1 MCVCVCI
8 YRGVCV
14 CVCVRARGCR
24 CVYKRVYVC
33 VHNQRGGILCA
44 KYEDECGLCSLSQYD
59 NSMLGAYILIIPFY
73 CHFVV
78 WHMHTHVYII

>member
-33 VHNQRGGILCA
+33 VRRCM
-44 KYEDECGLCSLSQYD
+44 C
-59 NSMLGAYILIIPFY
+59 
-73 CHFVV
+73 
-78 WHMHTHVYII
+78 VYIISAEGYYVQNMKTNVACAL